1 MKQFFTAIA
10 ANLVTVALVVVGGIL
25 LFLAIAATAG
35 RRAGPAVRAGSI
47 LVVDLAESLV
57 DAPAELA
64 GRAPWEDAFLSGGV
78 QELPLRSALLALR
91 EAATDDRIRGVLLR
105 GTVASS
111 GYGSGYAALR
121 EFRDA
126 LADFR
131 RSSGKP
137 VHAYLVN
144 PDTRDYYVAS
154 AAGTITLDPF
164 GALLMPGLVA
174 EQLYLAGLFEKLGI
188 GVQVSRVGRFK
199 AAVEPFT
206 RSDMSVESRQQLQ
219 QYLGTMWTE
228 VKRAVGESRGIDTV
242 ALQALVDTRGIL
254 LAEEAR
260 AERLVDRVAYFDA
273 VLDDLEAISAGRS
286 PDSGRVLE
294 PSADAPDSA
303 ATPTADTSG
312 RVVAR
317 ADRATVVTATG
328 DQPRLPQVT
337 LREYARIAHARSMV
351 IGASQAVA
359 IVYAEGDIVSGEG
372 GSGVVP
378 GDALAREL
386 RRLRTDDK
394 VKAVVLRVNSPGGSA
409 LASETIL
416 RELSL
421 LKATRPVVVSM
432 GSLAASGG
440 YWISTAASR
449 VYAHPNTITGSIGVF
464 SLIPNLKGLANRNGV
479 TFDTVKTGRYA
490 DLFTLARPRT
500 AGELEVLQRMTD
512 AVYDA
517 FLERV
522 ARARALP
529 IDSVRA
535 IAEGRV
541 WSGADA
547 MRIGLVDSIG
557 GLADAVRGAAAL
569 AGLTGDYEVR
579 ELPRRKGAAEQL
591 GELFDRKAPPVAATL
606 DAARSAR
613 LDALLPGSAPG
624 RALVRDLLRDL
635 DVLLAYDDPRATY
648 ARLPFV
654 LRLQ

>member
-1 MKQFFTAIA
+1 
-10 ANLVTVALVVVGGIL
+10 
-25 LFLAIAATAG
+25 
-35 RRAGPAVRAGSI
+35 
-47 LVVDLAESLV
+47 
-57 DAPAELA
+57 
-64 GRAPWEDAFLSGGV
+64 
-78 QELPLRSALLALR
+78 
-91 EAATDDRIRGVLLR
+91 
-105 GTVASS
+105 
-111 GYGSGYAALR
+111 
-121 EFRDA
+121 
-126 LADFR
+126 
-131 RSSGKP
+131 
-137 VHAYLVN
+137 
-144 PDTRDYYVAS
+144 
-154 AAGTITLDPF
+154 
-164 GALLMPGLVA
+164 
-174 EQLYLAGLFEKLGI
+174 
-188 GVQVSRVGRFK
+188 
-199 AAVEPFT
+199 
-206 RSDMSVESRQQLQ
+206 
-219 QYLGTMWTE
+219 
-228 VKRAVGESRGIDTV
+228 
-242 ALQALVDTRGIL
+242 
-254 LAEEAR
+254 
-260 AERLVDRVAYFDA
+260 
-273 VLDDLEAISAGRS
+273 
-286 PDSGRVLE
+286 
-294 PSADAPDSA
+294 
-303 ATPTADTSG
+303 
-312 RVVAR
+312 
-317 ADRATVVTATG
+317 
-328 DQPRLPQVT
+328 
-337 LREYARIAHARSMV
+337 MV